1 MYVNAGLRIS
11 YEDEKHM
18 LIKDIFLIYNL
29 AFPTKYMEKTPQ

>member
-18 LIKDIFLIYNL
+18 LIKDMYHFLTIL
-29 AFPTKYMEKTPQ
+29 V